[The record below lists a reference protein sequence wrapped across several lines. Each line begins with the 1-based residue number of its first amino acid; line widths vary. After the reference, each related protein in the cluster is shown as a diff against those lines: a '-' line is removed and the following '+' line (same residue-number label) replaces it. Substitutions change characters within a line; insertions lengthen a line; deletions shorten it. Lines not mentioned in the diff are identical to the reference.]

1 MVPSERFVM
10 INLADT
16 LPKEELFHSGH
27 PLCPGCPGGMML
39 RWITKTLGKDT
50 IASVAATCL
59 CLPTSVYPHSLEIPC
74 LYIAM
79 APSPAGIS
87 GISAAIKVLKRKGR
101 IPADRKINVFA
112 LAGDGSSGDIG
123 MASLSGAAE
132 RNDDGIYF
140 CFDNEAYMNTGI
152 QRSGSTPKLSWT
164 TSTLQGKTQNKKDL
178 PRIMA
183 AHDIPYVATTSV
195 GYPEDFIKKLE
206 KARDM
211 EPGFKYFHVHS
222 PCPTGWK
229 FPENKTVEIARLAVE
244 TGFWFL
250 YEVDHGSLKIT
261 YRPPQRRPVEDY
273 IKLQGRFKNVT
284 DESISTLQNWVD
296 ERWKNLAGESNKN
309 T

>member
-1 MVPSERFVM
+1 MKT
-10 INLADT
+10 LADT

-39 RWITKTLGKDT
+39 RWITKTLGKDS

-59 CLPTSVYPHSLEIPC
+59 VLPTHAYPHSLEVPC

-101 IPADRKINVFA
+101 IPADRKINVFGI
-112 LAGDGSSGDIG
+112 AGDGSSGDIG

-140 CFDNEAYMNTGI
+140 CFDNEAYMNTGN
-152 QRSGSTPKLSWT
+152 QRSGSTPQLSWT
-164 TSTLQGKTQNKKDL
+164 TSTIKGKPQKKKDL

-183 AHDIPYVATTSV
+183 AHDIPYVATVSV
-195 GYPEDFIKKLE
+195 GYPEDFIAKLE

-211 EPGFKYFHVHS
+211 APGFKYFHVHA

-229 FPENKTVEIARLAVE
+229 FPENKTIEIARLAVE
-244 TGFWFL
+244 TGFWSL
-250 YEVDHGSLKIT
+250 YEVDHGSQRIT
-261 YRPPQRRPVEDY
+261 YRPPERRPVEDY
-273 IKLQGRFKNVT
+273 IMAQGRFKGVT
-284 DESISTLQNWVD
+284 KEGVLTLQQWVD
-296 ERWKNLAGESNKN
+296 EMWEDLFGKTKSE
-309 T
+309 